1 MSANQAPSTGTTIVA
16 CTYPG
21 GVVLAADGR
30 VSIGR
35 YVSNRASNKI
45 AEIMEK
51 VFYLRSGSAPDT
63 QAVAEVG
70 ALRGALPEAMH
81 AQLRAHTQWLPCF
94 ALPMCHSF

>member
-1 MSANQAPSTGTTIVA
+1 MDSSTGGAPHTGTTIVA

-45 AEIMEK
+45 AAMTDN
-51 VFYLRSGSAPDT
+51 VFYLRLS
-63 QAVAEVG
+63 
-70 ALRGALPEAMH
+70 LIH
-81 AQLRAHTQWLPCF
+81 I
-94 ALPMCHSF
+94 

>member
-1 MSANQAPSTGTTIVA
+1 MSRQDAPSTGTTIVA

-45 AEIMEK
+45 CALDDR

-63 QAVAEVG
+63 QTVAEVG
-70 ALRGALPEAMH
+70 ASAAL
-81 AQLRAHTQWLPCF
+81 LI
-94 ALPMCHSF
+94 

>member
-1 MSANQAPSTGTTIVA
+1 MASTSAPQTGTTIVA

-21 GVVLAADGR
+21 GVVLGADGR

-45 AEIMEK
+45 AQITDN

-63 QAVAEVG
+63 QIVAEHG
-70 ALRGALPEAMH
+70 AALD
-81 AQLRAHTQWLPCF
+81 QWS
-94 ALPMCHSF
+94 SFDNAVVV

>member
-1 MSANQAPSTGTTIVA
+1 MSRQMDAKAAPQTGTTIVA

-45 AEIMEK
+45 AEITDK

-63 QAVAEVG
+63 QTVAEVG
-70 ALRGALPEAMH
+70 AHR
-81 AQLRAHTQWLPCF
+81 R
-94 ALPMCHSF
+94 

>member
-1 MSANQAPSTGTTIVA
+1 MAEQSQAPHTGTTIVA

-45 AEIMEK
+45 AK
-51 VFYLRSGSAPDT
+51 LSDNVFYLRSGSAPDT
-63 QAVAEVG
+63 QAVAEIGVHCS
-70 ALRGALPEAMH
+70 AWS
-81 AQLRAHTQWLPCF
+81 QLVWH
-94 ALPMCHSF
+94 

>member
-1 MSANQAPSTGTTIVA
+1 MSAQASSAPHTGTTIVA

-45 AEIMEK
+45 CPLTDSTY
-51 VFYLRSGSAPDT
+51 YLRSGSAPDT
-63 QAVAEVG
+63 QAVAEYG
-70 ALRGALPEAMH
+70 APLASNLSVAW
-81 AQLRAHTQWLPCF
+81 ASA
-94 ALPMCHSF
+94 